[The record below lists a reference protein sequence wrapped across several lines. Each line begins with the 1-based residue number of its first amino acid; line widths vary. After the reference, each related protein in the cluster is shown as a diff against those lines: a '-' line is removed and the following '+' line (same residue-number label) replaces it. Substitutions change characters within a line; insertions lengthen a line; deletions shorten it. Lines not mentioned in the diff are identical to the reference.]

1 MYVMKRFVIIPVII
15 AMLMVGVASAQEGSL
30 CPFGSTLQELA
41 PGDYCSDLQ
50 FTSEVVGASTGG
62 YVMSSTSSMYALNSN
77 LVGAT
82 QSLSR
87 DLMVSSG
94 SVGFAQTLSAN
105 SNVYNP
111 KIGTEYTVAFSDD
124 GVGFVGHAIGKEST
138 YVDFVTA
145 GTEGEDTGT
154 YSACDASL
162 MGSSFNLVQ
171 GAVGSNS
178 NMNIML
184 AEGGMPNA
192 HEYTVLIS
200 GLPWIWV

>member
-1 MYVMKRFVIIPVII
+1 MKRFVIIPVII

-124 GVGFVGHAIGKEST
+124 GVGFVGHAIGKSQHMWTSLQLERKGKILGHILH
-138 YVDFVTA
+138 VTH
-145 GTEGEDTGT
+145 
-154 YSACDASL
+154 L
-162 MGSSFNLVQ
+162 
-171 GAVGSNS
+171 
-178 NMNIML
+178 
-184 AEGGMPNA
+184 
-192 HEYTVLIS
+192 
-200 GLPWIWV
+200 